1 MRTLRK
7 FDVGGAREA
16 GGGLVQ
22 TTPAQRRRNSGQR
35 GSTLV
40 EYALT
45 LVISFVL
52 LFAIIDF
59 GRALY
64 SYHFVNYAAREAARF
79 ASMRGANSCGGT
91 VSPCSVTPG
100 DISNFVQQITPAG
113 IDAGLVTLNAP
124 TWTNPNNLPVCNPI
138 PNYPGCAVQVQVQYT
153 FNFIFPYNFYNSAP
167 VSFQA
172 TSINMVS
179 TSQMIIS
186 R

>member
-1 MRTLRK
+1 MSRRCSSRVPCSRLRLSAGLCERYNDVSLKSSIPISRDFDVVSRDYHGQFNNAGTPMRTLRK

-16 GGGLVQ
+16 GSDLVQ

-91 VSPCSVTPG
+91 VSPCSVTSG

-113 IDAGLVTLNAP
+113 IDAG
-124 TWTNPNNLPVCNPI
+124 
-138 PNYPGCAVQVQVQYT
+138 
-153 FNFIFPYNFYNSAP
+153 
-167 VSFQA
+167 
-172 TSINMVS
+172 
-179 TSQMIIS
+179 
-186 R
+186 